1 MSLQISPGPLR
12 GEQPLETPR
21 PGNEPEDLGSHGA
34 NASVRASHAR
44 GRSVARLQARA
55 ETERR
60 GGFRGVSVGR
70 AAIPGDG
77 EVVQRA
83 VSHRLA
89 LVVAAMCWRWGAT
102 TGATKIQ
109 PPVLLFCTSGNSPF
123 PLAPPK
129 VDLRTPEL
137 AAAVRQ
143 RGGATGQGGGGG
155 HWPGA
160 KGPGSNGQQVCRSP
174 RDPESARHTLCA
186 PARGVRNVRFQTP
199 PGA

>member
-44 GRSVARLQARA
+44 GRRVARLQARA

-89 LVVAAMCWRWGAT
+89 LVVAGNVVEMEAQPPAQR
-102 TGATKIQ
+102 KQ

-123 PLAPPK
+123 PLSPP
-129 VDLRTPEL
+129 R
-137 AAAVRQ
+137 
-143 RGGATGQGGGGG
+143 
-155 HWPGA
+155 
-160 KGPGSNGQQVCRSP
+160 
-174 RDPESARHTLCA
+174 
-186 PARGVRNVRFQTP
+186 
-199 PGA
+199 

>member
-89 LVVAAMCWRWGAT
+89 LVVAAMCWRWRRNHRRNENNRPYFSSVLVATPPSPSAPRGETARRGDGA
-102 TGATKIQ
+102 
-109 PPVLLFCTSGNSPF
+109 
-123 PLAPPK
+123 
-129 VDLRTPEL
+129 
-137 AAAVRQ
+137 
-143 RGGATGQGGGGG
+143 GGGGG